1 MPGKFWK
8 HCLLKISK
16 NSAYKII
23 IREMNYSNLFRIAV
37 RALVRNKMRAF
48 LTMLGIIIGVASV
61 IAMLA
66 IGEGS
71 KQKIRGQI
79 SSMGTNMVMVMPNFQ
94 RRGGVSLGASSSM
107 VLKYSDVIALRN
119 ESTAISLVSPEVRA
133 SGQVIYTNQNTQTTI
148 YGVSEEYLSIKKLE
162 VQSGRFFNSN
172 EIKSL
177 AKVCILG
184 QTVVENLFGAG
195 ADPVGL
201 SIRIKNLP
209 FLIIGVLKDKGESGM
224 GQDQDDLILA
234 PYTTVQ
240 RRLAAIDY
248 INGIYASAV
257 SEEKS
262 PDAIKET
269 EEILRRTHKL
279 KESAENDFRV
289 MSQTELLNTV
299 SSITDIMTYLLGAIA
314 GISLLVGGIGIMNIM
329 LVSVTERT
337 REIGLRMSVGGRSR
351 DILMQF
357 LTESIILSILGGVMG
372 VIFGYLLA
380 RLAGSLMSSQAIVRT
395 QSVVLAFIVCF
406 IIGVF
411 FGWYPA
417 RKAAN
422 LNPIDALRYE

>member
-1 MPGKFWK
+1 
-8 HCLLKISK
+8 
-16 NSAYKII
+16 
-23 IREMNYSNLFRIAV
+23 MNYSNLFRIAV
-37 RALVRNKMRAF
+37 RALVRNKLRAF

-71 KQKIRGQI
+71 KQKMRKQI
-79 SSMGTNMVMVMPNFQ
+79 SSMGTNMVMVMPNMQ
-94 RRGGVSLGASSSM
+94 RRGGVSLGASSS
-107 VLKYSDVIALRN
+107 VALKYSDVTALQN
-119 ESTAISLVSPEVRA
+119 EATDVSLVSPEVRA
-133 SGQVIYTNQNTQTTI
+133 SGQVIYSNQNTQTTI
-148 YGVSEEYLSIKKLE
+148 YGVSEEYLSIRKLE
-162 VQSGRFFNSN
+162 VQSGRVFSAA
-172 EIKSL
+172 ETKGM
-177 AKVCILG
+177 AKVCLLG

-257 SEEKS
+257 TEEKS
-262 PDAIKET
+262 PAAIAQV
-269 EEILRRTHKL
+269 EEILRRTHKI

-289 MSQTELLNTV
+289 MSQSELLTTIT
-299 SSITDIMTYLLGAIA
+299 SITDIMTILLGSIA

-329 LVSVTERT
+329 FVSVTERT
-337 REIGLRMSVGGRSR
+337 REIGLRMSIGGRGK
-351 DILMQF
+351 DIMKQF
-357 LTESIILSILGGVMG
+357 LAESIILSILGGVMG
-372 VIFGYLLA
+372 VIVGYLLA
-380 RLAGSLMSSQAIVRT
+380 RLAGSLMSTQAIVKT
-395 QSVVLAFIVCF
+395 QSVVLAFAVCF
-406 IIGVF
+406 VIGVF